1 MELSGV
7 GKVMRRSL
15 ITYKEKIVHLT
26 EWGEAH
32 NPTIVCLHGLGST
45 SLSFLE
51 VAEELQKNF
60 RIIAFDAPG
69 HGRSEPF
76 DTPIDYEMPRLV
88 EWLHGLLD
96 TLNVSDFYLLSHSWG
111 SFLAL
116 HYLVRYPEHIL
127 DTILIDGGYQTKRI
141 WSSSLEEEMN
151 YYEKDFDEYVFDSWN
166 DFFLAEKENYLMW
179 SPLKDI
185 AVQDLGVEREGKVCW
200 HAKGETARHII
211 RGMHLDE
218 TEDIYH
224 LLPSGI
230 TLLVATVPERLSEI
244 RLQTAETFRKNANG
258 ELHIVP
264 NTTHLLH
271 WDNPRVV
278 IDIVLS
284 KWLKKSEVK

>member
-1 MELSGV
+1 
-7 GKVMRRSL
+7 MRRSM
-15 ITYKEKIVHLT
+15 ITYKEKNVQLT
-26 EWGEAH
+26 EWGEGY

-51 VAEELQKNF
+51 VAEKLQKNF
-60 RIIAFDAPG
+60 HIIAFDAPG
-69 HGRSEPF
+69 HGKSEPF
-76 DTPIDYEMPRLV
+76 DTSIDYEMPRLV
-88 EWLHGLLD
+88 DWLNGLLKH
-96 TLNVSDFYLLSHSWG
+96 LNVSDFYFLTHSWG

-141 WSSSLEEEMN
+141 WSSSLEEEMDH
-151 YYEKDFDEYVFDSWN
+151 YEKDFDEYAFDSWN

-185 AVQDLGVEREGKVCW
+185 AVKDLGVEREGKVRW

-211 RGMHLDE
+211 RGMHLNE

-224 LLPSGI
+224 LLPPDI
-230 TLLVATVPERLSEI
+230 TLLVATLPERLSEK
-244 RLQTAETFRKNANG
+244 RWQTAETFRVKAKG
-258 ELHIVP
+258 KLKVVP

-271 WDNPRVV
+271 WDNPNVV
-278 IDIVLS
+278 VDLVLS

>member
-1 MELSGV
+1 
-7 GKVMRRSL
+7 MRRSL
-15 ITYKEKIVHLT
+15 IPYKEKIIGLT

-51 VAEELQKNF
+51 VAEELQKDF
-60 RIIAFDAPG
+60 KIIAFDAPG

-76 DTPIDYEMPRLV
+76 DTPRDYEMPRLV
-88 EWLHGLLD
+88 DWLNGLLKQ
-96 TLNVSDFYLLSHSWG
+96 LNVSDFYFLSHSWG

-116 HYLVRYPEHIL
+116 HYLVRYPEHVL

-141 WSSSLEEEMN
+141 WSSSLEEEMDH
-151 YYEKDFDEYVFDSWN
+151 YEKDFDEYVFDSWN
-166 DFFLAEKENYLMW
+166 DFFRAEKENYLMW
-179 SPLKDI
+179 SSLKDV
-185 AVQDLGVEREGKVCW
+185 AVKDLGFERDGKVYW

-211 RGMHLDE
+211 RGMHLNE

-224 LLPSGI
+224 LLPPGI
-230 TLLVATVPERLSEI
+230 TLLVSTVPERLSEL
-244 RLQTAETFRKNANG
+244 RLQTADTFRKNAHG
-258 ELHIVP
+258 ELKVVP

-271 WDNPRVV
+271 WDRPGVV
-278 IDIVLS
+278 IDLVLS